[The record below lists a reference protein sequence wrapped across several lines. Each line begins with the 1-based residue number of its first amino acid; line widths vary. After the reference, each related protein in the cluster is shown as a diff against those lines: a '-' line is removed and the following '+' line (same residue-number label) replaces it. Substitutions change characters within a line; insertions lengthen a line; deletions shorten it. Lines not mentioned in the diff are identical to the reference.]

1 MNTIKFDTKIF
12 EITLTFIDKKISRI
26 IKKELVLAGMGIIPI
41 FYMMEYISDLEID
54 AYIELN
60 CKDLFWINDHCTEL
74 DRLKLDDFIVS
85 FDYKAVRLFNLIM
98 RDRVHVK
105 ILRVN

>member
-1 MNTIKFDTKIF
+1 MYRNTYCPASKC
-12 EITLTFIDKKISRI
+12 SRAI
-26 IKKELVLAGMGIIPI
+26 GMESECGHVRGIVQSADEQLVLAGGQVHLV
-41 FYMMEYISDLEID
+41 YLACEID